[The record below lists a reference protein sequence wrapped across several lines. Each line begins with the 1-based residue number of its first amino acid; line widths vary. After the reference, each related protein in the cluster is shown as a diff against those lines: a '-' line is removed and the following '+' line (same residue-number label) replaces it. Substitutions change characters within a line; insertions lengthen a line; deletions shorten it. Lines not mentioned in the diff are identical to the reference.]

1 MPAPTLPAASNTL
14 ITNLIA
20 SLGNATHGW
29 TVSARVINPPPGA
42 DNNWGLDP
50 YAVDVTVALVS
61 TKIKQTVGGRAPLGL
76 VLQARYDDAGTFKN
90 AVLTI
95 EGLQYS
101 TTSSSLVTAV
111 LALADA
117 EATAVGTA
125 VAASLAAGP
134 S

>member
-20 SLGNATHGW
+20 SLGTSAHGW
-29 TVSARVINPPPGA
+29 TVSARVINPSP
-42 DNNWGLDP
+42 DSTNNWGADP
-50 YAVDVTVALVS
+50 YARDLTVALVS
-61 TKIKQTVGGRAPLGL
+61 TKIKQVTGGTAPLGL

-101 TTSSSLVTAV
+101 TSSSSLVSAV

-117 EATAVGTA
+117 EATAVGTE